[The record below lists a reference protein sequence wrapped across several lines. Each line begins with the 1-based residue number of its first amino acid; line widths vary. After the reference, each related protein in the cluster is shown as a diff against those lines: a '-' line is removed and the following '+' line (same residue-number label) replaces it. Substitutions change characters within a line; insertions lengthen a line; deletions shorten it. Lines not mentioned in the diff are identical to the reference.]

1 MMYGKTF
8 LLVGAMALGLF
19 ALACT
24 TETTVLPPGRE
35 APGINVS
42 GSGSVFG
49 EPDVAVLTL
58 GVEAEAAS
66 VGEARSQA
74 ATAMDAMLSALK
86 DGGVADDDIQT
97 TRFSVQPRFDFID
110 GRQILRGFIVSN
122 EVTAKIRTIDDT
134 GDLID
139 AAVDAGGD
147 LARVQNLR
155 FTIDDPSALEDEA
168 RRLAMQEAKRKAE
181 TLADEAG
188 VELGAPRNISE
199 SGGAVP
205 IRLGAAAFDE
215 FALAEAR
222 TPIEVGELEVRVQV
236 QVVYGLGD

>member
-8 LLVGAMALGLF
+8 LFVGALALGLF
-19 ALACT
+19 ALACS

-35 APGINVS
+35 APGVSVS

-58 GVEAEAAS
+58 GVEAEGAS

-122 EVTAKIRTIDDT
+122 VVTAKIRTIDDT

-181 TLADEAG
+181 TLADAAG

-205 IRLGAAAFDE
+205 IAFRAAAFDAE
-215 FALAEAR
+215 FQLEAG

>member
-8 LLVGAMALGLF
+8 LLVGAVALGLF

-24 TETTVLPPGRE
+24 TRTTVLPPDRE
-35 APGINVS
+35 APGVNVR

-66 VGEARSQA
+66 VGEARTQA
-74 ATAMDAMLSALK
+74 ATAMDAMLSTLK
-86 DGGVADDDIQT
+86 DGGVEDDDIQT

-110 GRQILRGFIVSN
+110 GRQILRGFVVSN
-122 EVTAKIRTIDDT
+122 VVTAKIRTIDDT

-181 TLADEAG
+181 TLADAAG
-188 VELGAPRNISE
+188 VELGAPRSISE

-205 IRLGAAAFDE
+205 IAFGAAAFDAE
-215 FALAEAR
+215 FQLEAR

-236 QVVYGLGD
+236 QVVYGLGE

>member
-1 MMYGKTF
+1 MVYGKTL
-8 LLVGAMALGLF
+8 LLVGALALGLV

-35 APGINVS
+35 APGVNVS

-66 VGEARSQA
+66 VGEARTQA

-122 EVTAKIRTIDDT
+122 EVTAKIRAIDDT
-134 GDLID
+134 GVLID

-168 RRLAMQEAKRKAE
+168 RRLAMREAKRKAE

-199 SGGAVP
+199 SGGAMP
-205 IRLGAAAFDE
+205 IAFGAAAFDAE
-215 FALAEAR
+215 FQLEAG
-222 TPIEVGELEVRVQV
+222 TPIEVGELEVRVRV